1 MFYGACFLEKVLIDL
16 NGAVIRDFEYG
27 TIGPA
32 GKYWGA
38 TLAKSQD

>member
-1 MFYGACFLEKVLIDL
+1 MFYGVCFFGKLLIDL
-16 NGAVIRDFEYG
+16 NGAVMRDFDYG

-32 GKYWGA
+32 GKYWEA